1 MPASKSFSN
10 HLRVIVKD
18 KSSLS
23 GLQFRRTS
31 KRRIK
36 ITQEEI
42 NMTNWTEEIKEVL
55 KTKTEK
61 YSIQE
66 LKNVNFEYL
75 NNLLVKIESGT
86 IDQTEELKSKIEYVV
101 NEMPKK
107 TEDKRIIYKNKHLNE
122 ITNLQTYV
130 EQKFNFVKK
139 GRNRRRCW
147 AFGIPLGMSFGMLF
161 AVVVSGNLISGML
174 IGMPIGMIIG
184 LNFGNYLD
192 EKAET
197 ENRVL

>member
-1 MPASKSFSN
+1 
-10 HLRVIVKD
+10 
-18 KSSLS
+18 
-23 GLQFRRTS
+23 
-31 KRRIK
+31 
-36 ITQEEI
+36 
-42 NMTNWTEEIKEVL
+42 MTNWTEEIKEVL

-75 NNLLVKIESGT
+75 NNLLVKIEFGT

-107 TEDKRIIYKNKHLNE
+107 TEDKRIIYKNKHLIE

-147 AFGIPLGMSFGMLF
+147 AFGIPLGMSFGMSFGMIF
-161 AVVVSGNLISGML
+161 AVVVSGNLITGML
-174 IGMPIGMIIG
+174 IGMSIGMPIGMIIG
-184 LNFGNYLD
+184 LIFGNYLD
-192 EKAET
+192 KKAET

>member
-1 MPASKSFSN
+1 
-10 HLRVIVKD
+10 
-18 KSSLS
+18 
-23 GLQFRRTS
+23 
-31 KRRIK
+31 
-36 ITQEEI
+36 
-42 NMTNWTEEIKEVL
+42 MTNWTEEIKEVL

-75 NNLLVKIESGT
+75 NNLLVKIECGT
-86 IDQTEELKSKIEYVV
+86 IDETEELKSKIEYVV
-101 NEMPKK
+101 YEMPKK
-107 TEDKRIIYKNKHLNE
+107 TGEKRISYHTIHLIE

-130 EQKFNFVKK
+130 EQKFNYIKK

-161 AVVVSGNLISGML
+161 GGVISGNLILSML
-174 IGMPIGMIIG
+174 IGMPIGMSIG
-184 LNFGNYLD
+184 LMVGNYLD
-192 EKAET
+192 KKAET